1 MKTEEGFTLLESLFA
16 LSLIAILLITLFQ
29 IAGDG
34 LAKSRKAE
42 QAALAASVGKSLFSK
57 VGVEFP
63 ILPAK
68 TTGIVNS
75 LGHWELEITERSK
88 LEGIKSDTKQPPTSF
103 NIGIRVT
110 IDSKVYYFSS
120 VRSASTRTVK

>member
-57 VGVEFP
+57 VG
-63 ILPAK
+63 LS
-68 TTGIVNS
+68 T
-75 LGHWELEITERSK
+75 
-88 LEGIKSDTKQPPTSF
+88 
-103 NIGIRVT
+103 
-110 IDSKVYYFSS
+110 YFSS
-120 VRSASTRTVK
+120 EFRYVENPLFLFSRNMTLLL